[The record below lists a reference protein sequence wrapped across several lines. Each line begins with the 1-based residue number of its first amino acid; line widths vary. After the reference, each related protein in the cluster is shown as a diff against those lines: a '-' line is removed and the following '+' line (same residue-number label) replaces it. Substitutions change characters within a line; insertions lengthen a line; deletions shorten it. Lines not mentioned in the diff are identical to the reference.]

1 MSLPSG
7 PKAYVRELLPDSQT
21 VQVGQTALFEWRY
34 NQCIDKFDFETI
46 NDEFR
51 HVAKDVHLWSFF
63 EGAPTAGVMIVE
75 KVSAIIGMCTNQID
89 IQLECRPRLL
99 T

>member
-1 MSLPSG
+1 MSGNSFQTL
-7 PKAYVRELLPDSQT
+7 KQCRYVKTVLL
-21 VQVGQTALFEWRY
+21 ERRH
-34 NQCIDKFDFETI
+34 NQGIDKFDFETI

-75 KVSAIIGMCTNQID
+75 KASAIIGMYTNQLD
-89 IQLECRPRLL
+89 I
-99 T
+99 